1 MKRHHQVSRD
11 IGEIIIGGNKMILSD
26 NETKVDMLN
35 NRAIAKT
42 VVELIMESQDKPISI
57 GIHGDWGAG
66 KSSVLEMVEDEF
78 SDNPDIECIKFNG
91 WKHQGFEDAKI
102 ALMSAIVSEL
112 IKKRKLSTVCG
123 DAVKKIW
130 KNINWLNVAK
140 GAGSLALTASTG
152 IPPIGLLSNILGNLH
167 GDISDKEK
175 VNSTIESVGQYLKD
189 ANVFED
195 MSTTKEFA
203 EFQSSFSDLL
213 KESKIQKLVVLIDDL
228 DRCLP
233 EVTIE
238 TLEAVRLFMFSNSTA
253 FVIAADES
261 MIEYAVKKHFPD
273 VTDLSDKNIGKEF
286 SKRYLE
292 KLIQVPFRIPT
303 LGEVEAEM
311 YITLLLI
318 GSKLNENDKDFENLL
333 NISIDKMKKPWKN
346 QGLTNSDLHEVLE
359 ERYNEVSNEIVVA
372 NQIYPILASNTN
384 GNPRKIKR
392 FINMLL
398 LRYKI
403 AEARGFGDE
412 IELPILA
419 KLMLAENYLEDFY
432 KEIAIET
439 EENGK
444 CKVLDELENH
454 LLATKKALESTENTN
469 QIKEGKKEV
478 QKITS
483 ENKMSEKCKTWSE
496 NSEICNW
503 AKVEPHVGN
512 IDLRPYYFASKEKED
527 YFFKQVKSEKLRFI
541 IDGLM
546 GTSMYIAGLKDKIEV
561 LTAEESKYVFDILS
575 QKILGQG
582 NISKKPKGIDGLIE
596 LVKFHK
602 ELQDNLIGLIES
614 FKMDQVGV
622 WICTGWDKCIVDLE
636 PKEQLSNYYSLLSAN
651 GNQLVKTALKTMKR

>member
-1 MKRHHQVSRD
+1 
-11 IGEIIIGGNKMILSD
+11 MILSD

-42 VVELIMESQDKPISI
+42 VVELIKESQDRPISI

-78 SDNPDIECIKFNG
+78 SGNPNIECIKFNG

-112 IKKRKLSTVCG
+112 IEKRKLGTVCS
-123 DAVKKIW
+123 DTVKKIW

-140 GAGSLALTASTG
+140 GAGGLALTAATG
-152 IPPIGLLSNILGNLH
+152 IPPIGLLSNVLGNLQS
-167 GDISDKEK
+167 GFSNEDK
-175 VNSTIESVGQYLKD
+175 VNTAIESVGQYLKD
-189 ANVFED
+189 AKVFED
-195 MSTTKEFA
+195 TSITKEFA
-203 EFQSSFSDLL
+203 EFQTSFSDLL
-213 KESKIQKLVVLIDDL
+213 SESKIEKLVVLIDDL

-273 VTDLSDKNIGKEF
+273 VTDSSDRNIGKEF
-286 SKRYLE
+286 SKKYLE

-318 GSKLNENDKDFENLL
+318 GSKLKEDDEDFEKLL
-333 NISIDKMKKPWKN
+333 DISIDKMKKPWKN
-346 QGLTNSDLHEVLE
+346 QGLTISDLHEILND
-359 ERYNEVSNEIVVA
+359 RYDEVRNEVAVA
-372 NQIYPILASNTN
+372 NQIYPILASKTN

-403 AEARGFGDE
+403 SEARGFGDE

-419 KLMLAENYLEDFY
+419 KLMLAENYLGDFY

-439 EENGK
+439 EESGK
-444 CKVLDELENH
+444 CKVLDELENY
-454 LLATKKALESTENTN
+454 LIATKKETEAIDNLDEI
-469 QIKEGKKEV
+469 QDEKKGL
-478 QKITS
+478 QKVTI
-483 ENKMSEKCKTWSE
+483 ENKLSEKCKTWSE

-503 AKVEPHVGN
+503 VKSEPYIGN

-527 YFFKQVKSEKLRFI
+527 YFFKQVKSENLRII

-546 GTSMYIAGLKDKIEV
+546 STSMYIASIGEKIEI
-561 LTAEESKYVFDILS
+561 LTSEESKYVFDVLS

-582 NISKKPKGIDGLIE
+582 NIAKKPKGIDGIIE
-596 LVKFHK
+596 LVRRHK
-602 ELQDNLIGLIES
+602 ELQNNLISLIES
-614 FKMDQVGV
+614 FKIDQVGA
-622 WICTGWDKCIVDLE
+622 WICSGWDRCIVDQE
-636 PKEQLSNYYSLLSAN
+636 PKGQLDNYYNMLSER
-651 GNQLVKTALKTMKR
+651 GNQFVKTTLKTMKR

>member
-1 MKRHHQVSRD
+1 
-11 IGEIIIGGNKMILSD
+11 MILSD

-42 VVELIMESQDKPISI
+42 VVELIKESQDKPISI

-78 SDNPDIECIKFNG
+78 NNNPDIECIKFNG

-102 ALMSAIVSEL
+102 ALMSGIVSEL
-112 IKKRKLSTVCG
+112 IEKRNLGKVCE

-130 KNINWLNVAK
+130 KNINWMNVAK
-140 GAGSLALTASTG
+140 GAGSVALTMATG
-152 IPPIGLLSNILGNLH
+152 TPPIGLLSNILDRLQG
-167 GDISDKEK
+167 GVSDEEK
-175 VNSTIESVGQYLKD
+175 VKETIESVGQYLKD
-189 ANVFED
+189 AKVFED
-195 MSTTKEFA
+195 TSTTKEFA
-203 EFQSSFSDLL
+203 EFQASFSDLL
-213 KESKIQKLVVLIDDL
+213 KGSKIKKLVVLIDDL

-273 VTDLSDKNIGKEF
+273 VIDLSDRNIGNEF

-318 GSKLNENDKDFENLL
+318 ASRLDENDEDFEKLL
-333 NISIDKMKKPWKN
+333 DISIDKMKKPWKN
-346 QGLTNSDLHEVLE
+346 QGLSIENLHEVLKD
-359 ERYNEVSNEIVVA
+359 RYKEVSNEITVA
-372 NQIYPILASNTN
+372 NQISPILASNTN

-392 FINMLL
+392 FINMFL

-412 IELPILA
+412 IELPVLA
-419 KLMLAENYLEDFY
+419 KFMLAENYLSEFY
-432 KEIAIET
+432 KEIATET
-439 EENGK
+439 GENGK
-444 CKVLDELENH
+444 CKALEELETH
-454 LLATKKALESTENTN
+454 LKVV
-469 QIKEGKKEV
+469 KKETE
-478 QKITS
+478 ITNGDDEENNDGGEGIIS
-483 ENKMSEKCKTWSE
+483 KTILENKMSEKCKEWSE
-496 NSEICNW
+496 KPQICNW
-503 AKVEPHVGN
+503 IKTEPYVGN

-546 GTSMYIAGLKDKIEV
+546 GTSMYIAGMKDKIIE
-561 LTAEESKYVFDILS
+561 LTVEESKFVFDTLS

-582 NISKKPKGIDGLIE
+582 NISRKPSGIEGIIE
-596 LVKFHK
+596 LVKVHK
-602 ELQDNLIGLIES
+602 ELQNNLIGLIRS
-614 FKMDQVGV
+614 FNMDEVGAWV
-622 WICTGWDKCIVDLE
+622 CTGWDKCIVDQKS
-636 PKEQLSNYYSLLSAN
+636 KEELSNYYKLLSES
-651 GNQLVKTALKTMKR
+651 GNKLVKAALKTMRM

>member
-1 MKRHHQVSRD
+1 
-11 IGEIIIGGNKMILSD
+11 MILSD

-42 VVELIMESQDKPISI
+42 VVELIKESQDKPISI

-78 SDNPDIECIKFNG
+78 NNNPDIECIKFNG

-102 ALMSAIVSEL
+102 ALMSAIISEL
-112 IKKRKLSTVCG
+112 IEKRKLRTVCA
-123 DAVKKIW
+123 DTIKKIW

-140 GAGSLALTASTG
+140 GAGSLALTATTG
-152 IPPIGLLSNILGNLH
+152 IPPIGLLSNILDNL
-167 GDISDKEK
+167 GSSFSDTEK
-175 VNSTIESVGQYLKD
+175 VNITIESVGQYLKD
-189 ANVFED
+189 AKVFED
-195 MSTTKEFA
+195 TSTTKEFA
-203 EFQSSFSDLL
+203 EFQASFSDLL
-213 KESKIQKLVVLIDDL
+213 IESKIQKLVVLIDDL

-261 MIEYAVKKHFPD
+261 MIEYAVKRHFPD
-273 VTDLSDKNIGKEF
+273 VTDLSDRNIGKEF

-318 GSKLNENDKDFENLL
+318 GSRLNENDEDFEKLL

-346 QGLTNSDLHEVLE
+346 HGLAISDLHEIFRD
-359 ERYNEVSNEIVVA
+359 RYNEVRDEIAVA
-372 NQIYPILASNTN
+372 NQIHPILASNTS

-412 IELPILA
+412 IELSILA
-419 KLMLAENYLEDFY
+419 KVMLAENYLGDFY
-432 KEIAIET
+432 KEIAAET
-439 EENGK
+439 DETGK
-444 CKVLDELENH
+444 CKALDELEKH
-454 LLATKKALESTENTN
+454 LMVTKKETEMTDNLDE
-469 QIKEGKKEV
+469 IKGEKKESRKV
-478 QKITS
+478 TLEDQ
-483 ENKMSEKCKTWSE
+483 MSEKCKTWSE

-503 AKVEPHVGN
+503 VKSAPHIGN

-527 YFFKQVKSEKLRFI
+527 YFFKQVKSENLRFI

-546 GTSMYIAGLKDKIEV
+546 STSMYIASISDKIEV
-561 LTAEESKYVFDILS
+561 LTSEESKYVFDILS

-582 NISKKPKGIDGLIE
+582 NIAKKPKGIEGIIE
-596 LVKFHK
+596 LVKLHK
-602 ELQDNLIGLIES
+602 ELQGNLISLIRS

-622 WICTGWDKCIVDLE
+622 WICSGWDKCIVEKDQ
-636 PKEQLSNYYSLLSAN
+636 KEQLDNYYNLLSKN
-651 GNQLVKTALKTMKR
+651 GNQVVKVALKTMKK

>member
-1 MKRHHQVSRD
+1 
-11 IGEIIIGGNKMILSD
+11 MILSD

-42 VVELIMESQDKPISI
+42 VVELIKESQDKPISI

-78 SDNPDIECIKFNG
+78 NDNPDIECIKFNG

-112 IKKRKLSTVCG
+112 IKKRKLGEVCK
-123 DAVKKIW
+123 DAIKKIW

-140 GAGSLALTASTG
+140 GAGSLALTTATG
-152 IPPIGLLSNILGNLH
+152 IPPIGLLSNILDNLH
-167 GDISDKEK
+167 GKISDKDK

-189 ANVFED
+189 TKVFED
-195 MSTTKEFA
+195 TSTTKEFA
-203 EFQSSFSDLL
+203 EFQTSFSDLL

-318 GSKLNENDKDFENLL
+318 GSKLNENDKDFEKLFDV
-333 NISIDKMKKPWKN
+333 SIDKMKKPWKN
-346 QGLTNSDLHEVLE
+346 QGLTNSDLHEILE

-432 KEIAIET
+432 KEIATET

-444 CKVLDELENH
+444 CKVLYELENH
-454 LLATKKALESTENTN
+454 LIATKTATEPKDTSDE
-469 QIKEGKKEV
+469 IKDDKKELLKV
-478 QKITS
+478 TKES
-483 ENKMSEKCKTWSE
+483 KMSEKCKIWSE
-496 NSEICNW
+496 NSEIYSW
-503 AKVEPHVGN
+503 VKSEPYIGS

-527 YFFKQVKSEKLRFI
+527 YFFKQVKSENLRFI

-546 GTSMYIAGLKDKIEV
+546 STSMYIASISDKIKV
-561 LTAEESKYVFDILS
+561 LTSEESKYVFDILS

-582 NISKKPKGIDGLIE
+582 NFAKKPKGIEGIIE
-596 LVKFHK
+596 LVKLHK
-602 ELQDNLIGLIES
+602 ELQSNLISLISS

-622 WICTGWDKCIVDLE
+622 WICSGWDKCIVDQE
-636 PKEQLSNYYSLLSAN
+636 PKEQLVNYYNLLFEN
-651 GNQLVKTALKTMKR
+651 GNQFVKATLKTMKK